1 MNKRLATWWALGL
14 LLLLGAP
21 GWAHSGHDHAEDEAP
36 AAAPAPSEGLVTAFA
51 TSERYELL
59 IKSEP
64 LVAGQPQRVRLLLAD
79 DRTNRPIDK
88 ARIAL
93 EALGPATLKAEAVPT
108 SEQGIY
114 QATLALPQAGAY
126 ELIAT
131 VTEGAESDLLVIDTL
146 TVAAPAGAAQK
157 PRRPLAIALGGAA
170 LLGLGAAAFALR
182 RRRAAVAALVTALSL
197 PLMAPSVQA
206 HSGHDHGEAE
216 AELPR
221 LSPGAPLVLA
231 KESQFLLG
239 ITTAQVTRR
248 AVAQQSTLLGRLEPP
263 TQRIASLYAP
273 QAGRIVQ
280 RADADLGSRVRKG
293 QVLAVVEQ
301 TLSASEQIQLASD
314 RLRLSSERAQLQA
327 QIALAERDVAKAR
340 ADRSRLARIT
350 DLVAGKDQ
358 LEAETLLRKAEDA
371 LRGLKAQ
378 RAQYDKLLPPEIG
391 AARRFSVIAP
401 FDGVLAE
408 AAGTPGEYVEP
419 SRLLFRLVDP
429 RKLWLVADVYE
440 RDLSRVSGARSGTV
454 TADALPGASFK
465 ATLLGMGSLLDPQS
479 RTLKARFEVDNP
491 NGRLKGG
498 MLARIA
504 VGVGGARQATAVPTA
519 SLSELGGKR
528 VVFVRTAP
536 EAFEVRE
543 VAPGARDGAWTAV
556 ASGVKPGE
564 KVVVEGVYQLK
575 SLAERGARR

>member
-1 MNKRLATWWALGL
+1 MNKRLARWWALGL
-14 LLLLGAP
+14 LLMLGGP
-21 GWAHSGHDHAEDEAP
+21 GLAHSGHDHAEEERP
-36 AAAPAPSEGLVTAFA
+36 AATSAPSGGLATAYA
-51 TSERYELL
+51 ASERYELL
-59 IKSEP
+59 IKSKP
-64 LVAGQPQRVRLLLAD
+64 LVAGRPQTVRLLLAD
-79 DRTNRPIDK
+79 DRSNRPIEK
-88 ARIAL
+88 ASIAL
-93 EALGPATLKAEAVPT
+93 EALGPATLTAKAVPT
-108 SEQGIY
+108 SEKGIY
-114 QATLALPQAGAY
+114 QATLALPKAGAY

-131 VTEGAESDLLVIDTL
+131 ITEQGQSDLLVIDTL
-146 TVAAPAGAAQK
+146 TVAAPLAPARAPK
-157 PRRPLAIALGGAA
+157 RPLAIALGATA

-182 RRRAAVAALVTALSL
+182 RRRTGIAALVTALSL
-197 PLMAPSVQA
+197 PLLAPAAQA

-239 ITTAQVTRR
+239 ITTAPVTTH
-248 AVAQQSTLLGRLEPP
+248 AVAQESILLGRLEPP
-263 TQRIASLYAP
+263 TQRLASLYAP

-280 RADADLGSRVRKG
+280 RANADLGTRVRKG

-314 RLRLSSERAQLQA
+314 RLRLNAERAQLQA
-327 QIALAERDVAKAR
+327 QIAQAERDVAKAR
-340 ADRSRLARIT
+340 ADRSRLSRLS

-358 LEAETLLRKAEDA
+358 LEAETLLHKAEDA
-371 LRGLKAQ
+371 LSGLKAQ
-378 RAQYDKLLPPEIG
+378 RAQYDKLLPPAVA
-391 AARRFSVIAP
+391 AARCFSVVAP

-419 SRLLFRLVDP
+419 SKLLFRLVDP
-429 RKLWLVADVYE
+429 RKLWLMADVYE
-440 RDLSRVSGARSGTV
+440 RDLARIGDARGGVV
-454 TADALPGASFK
+454 TADALPGARFK

-491 NGRLKGG
+491 DGRLKGG

-504 VGVGGARQATAVPTA
+504 VGVGGVRQTTAVPA
-519 SLSELGGKR
+519 AALSEVDGKR

-536 EAFEVRE
+536 EAFEARE
-543 VAPGARDGAWTAV
+543 VAPGAQDGAWTAV
-556 ASGVKPGE
+556 TSGVSPGE

-575 SLAERGARR
+575 SLAQRGARR